1 MKPQNSQTRTQEK
14 KSKKMFFGKNYAK
27 YINPFTDFG
36 FKRLFGEECNKELLL
51 DFLNEL
57 LYEEQGR
64 IVTISYLKLERLG
77 ISANS
82 RHAVFDIY
90 CENEKGEK
98 FIVELQKQNQRFFK
112 DRSVFYS
119 TFPIIEQA
127 QQGEEWNFEL
137 KAVYVIAI
145 LNFVFEEDKNEPHK
159 YRYDVKLSDIKTHK
173 IFYDKLTFIYLEMPK
188 FTKEIDE
195 LETRFEKW
203 LYVIKNLG
211 RLDKLPDKLREA
223 VFEKMFAAAEV
234 AQLSQVE
241 YMGYIE
247 NVIQHW
253 DAFSIMETAKEEAT
267 AKGMITGIA
276 KGIAKGLAKGMA
288 KGLAKGM
295 AKGLAK
301 GRIKEREN
309 MVINSHKA
317 GLSLETI
324 ETITGLSANKVSKI
338 IAKIKNT

>member
-1 MKPQNSQTRTQEK
+1 MKPQKNQRNTQEK
-14 KSKKMFFGKNYAK
+14 KKKKMFFGKNYAK

-36 FKRLFGEECNKELLL
+36 FKRLFGEECNKDLLL

-57 LYEEQGR
+57 LYAEQGH
-64 IVTISYLKLERLG
+64 IVNISYLKLERLG

-127 QQGEEWNFEL
+127 QQGEEWHFEL

-145 LNFVFEEDKNEPHK
+145 LNFVFEEDKNEPNK

-173 IFYDKLTFIYLEMPK
+173 IFYNKLTFIYLEMPK

-195 LETRFEKW
+195 IETRFEKW

-211 RLDKLPDKLREA
+211 RLDNLPDKLRET

-234 AQLSQVE
+234 AQLSQGE

-253 DAFSIMETAKEEAT
+253 DTYSIMKTAKEDAT
-267 AKGMITGIA
+267 AEGM
-276 KGIAKGLAKGMA
+276 AKGMA
-288 KGLAKGM
+288 KGLAEGM
-295 AKGLAK
+295 EK
-301 GRIKEREN
+301 GRAEEREN
-309 MVINSHKA
+309 MVINSHQA
-317 GLSLETI
+317 GLPLEMI
-324 ETITGLSANKVSKI
+324 AKITDLSVNKVSKI
-338 IAKIKNT
+338 IEKFKNV

>member
-1 MKPQNSQTRTQEK
+1 MKPQKNQRNTQEK
-14 KSKKMFFGKNYAK
+14 KKKKMFFGKNYAK

-36 FKRLFGEECNKELLL
+36 FKRLFGEECNKDLLL

-57 LYEEQGR
+57 LYAEQGH
-64 IVTISYLKLERLG
+64 IVNISYLKLERLG

-127 QQGEEWNFEL
+127 QQGEDWGFEL

-145 LNFVFEEDKNEPHK
+145 LNFVFEEDKNEPNK

-173 IFYDKLTFIYLEMPK
+173 IFYNKLTFIYLEMPK

-195 LETRFEKW
+195 IETRFEKW

-211 RLDKLPDKLREA
+211 RLDNLPDKLRET

-234 AQLSQVE
+234 AQLSQGE

-253 DAFSIMETAKEEAT
+253 DTYSIMKTAKEDAT
-267 AKGMITGIA
+267 AEGM
-276 KGIAKGLAKGMA
+276 AKGMA
-288 KGLAKGM
+288 KGLAEGM
-295 AKGLAK
+295 EK
-301 GRIKEREN
+301 GRAEEREN
-309 MVINSHKA
+309 MVINSHQA
-317 GLSLETI
+317 GLPLEMI
-324 ETITGLSANKVSKI
+324 AKITDLSVNKVSKI
-338 IAKIKNT
+338 IEKFKNV